1 MLEELSSEAI
11 ASLVASLPDMPLA
24 EKEALLQ
31 ELETLE
37 HKKRLKRCREDF
49 LAFCAHIYPDWK
61 EGPHHRYMKP
71 LLHKARDGVETRLT
85 VSMPPRF
92 GKSETIAYLFVAWYL
107 GHMPNHHIMM
117 ATHTAAL
124 SADFGRKVRNLLDS
138 DKYKEIF
145 PNTTV
150 SKDKSAA
157 DNWTTTAGG
166 KYLAIG
172 IGANVAGH
180 GAHLLVVDDLVS
192 EQAVLANPD
201 AAFATAWEYMQ
212 VGPLQRLMPGGRI
225 VMIGCM
231 TAETRVLMADGS
243 EKELQHIKVGDA
255 IATYDAGKIATSRVT
270 NWIEHRSDYVYKI
283 RTTSGKIVRANK
295 RHPFLVDRDGVRT
308 WIRVRDLKVGDC
320 LVKAVPPKDVCDQ
333 GMPKGCVVPAT
344 KTKHGLKERLD
355 RLLRRQPEQRQ
366 KPKQLTNTLS
376 DGRVDGKGWSAPLM
390 GVAAPSL
397 QKGCATVATVKNRG
411 VMESTGSLLSKSAAA
426 ILNIGTAFLRKLMTT
441 CLRPKEAVAQY
452 VSSRQQ
458 KKTQEQGKYQNS
470 TLTIATTQNVYEG
483 CSATTAIWPSA
494 TQTQKSV
501 YLQRLSTYATTPDAI
516 VEIVEDGFE
525 PVFDIE
531 VERTENFIANGVV
544 SHNTRWG
551 KKDPIGRA
559 LAWAENNPNSTPWTE
574 VRFPA
579 ILPSG
584 KSLWPEQW
592 PVEQLL
598 AKKAGM
604 QPQFWAAQ
612 YMQEPTS
619 EEGAILK
626 REWWQ
631 IWEKD
636 TPPDVEFVIQVW
648 DTAHDTKS
656 HNDFSACI
664 TWGVWFN
671 EETSRHEIIM
681 LNAIKGRWE
690 FPQLK
695 QKALDEYK
703 EWQPECLLI
712 EKKAAGAPLIQELRQ
727 MDLIVEEYSPSRAGA
742 GVSNDKRARVNS
754 VAPMLFD
761 KVVWAPDHRWAF
773 EVINECAEFPHG
785 EHDDYVDVVSMALA
799 RYRRGGFVSLS
810 SDRKDEDQFFRR
822 RSAAYY

>member
-1 MLEELSSEAI
+1 MIENLSPSAISDLLSS
-11 ASLVASLPDMPLA
+11 LPAMPLA
-24 EKEALLQ
+24 EKEALLS
-31 ELETLE
+31 EIETLQ
-37 HKKRLKRCREDF
+37 HKKLIKRCREDF
-49 LAFCAHIYPDWK
+49 LEFCAYVYPNWK
-61 EGPHHRYMKP
+61 EGPHHRFLKS
-71 LLHKARDGVETRLT
+71 LLHKVKTGEETRLT
-85 VSMPPRF
+85 VSLPPRF

-107 GHMPNHHIMM
+107 GHMPSHHIMM

-138 DKYKEIF
+138 ARYKEVF
-145 PNTTV
+145 PDTVV

-157 DNWTTTAGG
+157 DNWATTLGG

-180 GAHLLVVDDLVS
+180 GANLLVADDLIS

-201 AAFATAWEYMQ
+201 HAFNTAWEYMQ
-212 VGPLQRLMPGGRI
+212 VGPLQRLMPGGKI

-231 TAETRVLMADGS
+231 TAETLVLMADGT
-243 EKELQHIKVGDA
+243 EKEIQHIEVGDE
-255 IATYDAGKIATSRVT
+255 IATYDDGKITTSSVT
-270 NWIEHRSDYVYKI
+270 NWIEHSSDYVYKI

-295 RHPFLVDRDGVRT
+295 RHPFLVDRKGVRT
-308 WIRVRDLKVGDC
+308 WIRVLDLKVGDC
-320 LVKAVPPKDVCDQ
+320 LVKAVPPKGVCDQ
-333 GMPKGCVVPAT
+333 DTPKGCVIPAT
-344 KTKHGLKERLD
+344 KRKHGLKEKLD
-355 RLLRRQPEQRQ
+355 RLLRQQPEQRQ
-366 KPKQLTNTLS
+366 KPKHLINTPS
-376 DGRVDGKGWSAPLM
+376 DGKVDGKGWSAPLM
-390 GVAAPSL
+390 GVAAQSM
-397 QKGCATVATVKNRG
+397 QKDSVIVATARRLGGLEN
-411 VMESTGSLLSKSAAA
+411 TGSLLSKSAKA
-426 ILNIGTAFLRKLMTT
+426 ISSTATEFLQKFTT
-441 CLRPKEAVAQY
+441 LCLRLKEGVAQS

-458 KKTQEQGKYQNS
+458 KKIQDPGKSQNS
-470 TLTIATTQNVYEG
+470 SLTIATKQNAYEG
-483 CSATTAIWPSA
+483 CSATTAIWPSV
-494 TQTQKSV
+494 TQTQKNV

-525 PVFDIE
+525 PVYDME
-531 VERTENFIANGVV
+531 VARTENFIANGVV

-551 KKDPIGRA
+551 KRDPIGRA
-559 LAWAENNPNSTPWTE
+559 LAWAQNNPDSTPWNE

-604 QPQFWAAQ
+604 QPHFWAAQ

-619 EEGAILK
+619 EEGALIK

-631 IWEKD
+631 LWTKD
-636 TPPDVEFVIQVW
+636 EPPDVEFVMQVW

-656 HNDFSACI
+656 CNDYSACI

-671 EETSRHEIIM
+671 ENTNRHEIIM

-695 QKALDEYK
+695 EKALEQYRA
-703 EWQPECLLI
+703 WSPECLLI

-727 MDLIVEEYSPSRAGA
+727 MDMIVEEYSPSRSSA
-742 GVSNDKRARVNS
+742 GVSNDKRARVNA
-754 VAPMLFD
+754 VAPLFFD
-761 KVVWAPDHRWAF
+761 KVVWAPEQRWAMD
-773 EVINECAEFPHG
+773 VINECAEFPNG
-785 EHDDYVDVVSMALA
+785 ENDDFVDCCSMALS

-810 SDRKDEDQFFRR
+810 SDRGDEPQFFKRKT
-822 RSAAYY
+822 SGYY

>member
-11 ASLVASLPDMPLA
+11 ASLVASLPYMPLA

-37 HKKRLKRCREDF
+37 HKKLLKRCREDF

-225 VMIGCM
+225 VMIG
-231 TAETRVLMADGS
+231 
-243 EKELQHIKVGDA
+243 
-255 IATYDAGKIATSRVT
+255 
-270 NWIEHRSDYVYKI
+270 
-283 RTTSGKIVRANK
+283 
-295 RHPFLVDRDGVRT
+295 
-308 WIRVRDLKVGDC
+308 
-320 LVKAVPPKDVCDQ
+320 
-333 GMPKGCVVPAT
+333 
-344 KTKHGLKERLD
+344 
-355 RLLRRQPEQRQ
+355 
-366 KPKQLTNTLS
+366 
-376 DGRVDGKGWSAPLM
+376 
-390 GVAAPSL
+390 
-397 QKGCATVATVKNRG
+397 
-411 VMESTGSLLSKSAAA
+411 
-426 ILNIGTAFLRKLMTT
+426 
-441 CLRPKEAVAQY
+441 
-452 VSSRQQ
+452 
-458 KKTQEQGKYQNS
+458 
-470 TLTIATTQNVYEG
+470 
-483 CSATTAIWPSA
+483 
-494 TQTQKSV
+494 
-501 YLQRLSTYATTPDAI
+501 
-516 VEIVEDGFE
+516 
-525 PVFDIE
+525 
-531 VERTENFIANGVV
+531 
-544 SHNTRWG
+544 TRWG

-592 PVEQLL
+592 PVDQLL

-636 TPPDVEFVIQVW
+636 DPPDVEFVIQVW

-681 LNAIKGRWE
+681 LNAVKGRWE

-727 MDLIVEEYSPSRAGA
+727 MDMIVEEYSPSRAGA

-754 VAPMLFD
+754 VAPMFFD

-785 EHDDYVDVVSMALA
+785 EHDDFVDCFVAGTQILLSDGTTQAIEDVCEGTFVHTPKGPRRVQVSVCTGVHATMRLRTSQGQTIEATPNHPVATTRGWVRLADVRITDTIKITSVKGPIWRSLKKKASNVKQWFLTATPTAVIPSPIALRIENTLCGLVGASCYTGRFGSSTTAPYLPSTMCTTLTMTPGTTPSRTWHWSQPLSILRSTLKNVRGFVPRLCGSIWQPSETRPLHGTQVKMGAAGTPRSLQKTSGPGAQQELLWTQRGQNAAKILTKWCAKYAKPRSQRLYEQRVFVAKRASVETIEPTNEKRQVFNLAVEDAQCFYANGVLVHNCVSMALA